1 MTRPNRWISDQNRIP
16 NKFDYTIKIAKLYV
30 ISKLIWVPILNG
42 NPPIVDKLFFKF
54 FHENSKHIANLI
66 T

>member
-42 NPPIVDKLFFKF
+42 NPPNDR
-54 FHENSKHIANLI
+54 
-66 T
+66 